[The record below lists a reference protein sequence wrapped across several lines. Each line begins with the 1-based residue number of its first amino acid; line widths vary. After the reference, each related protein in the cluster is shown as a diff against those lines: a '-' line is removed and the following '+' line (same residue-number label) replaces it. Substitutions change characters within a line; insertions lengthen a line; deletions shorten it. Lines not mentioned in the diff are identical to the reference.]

1 MDESIK
7 RLTEIY
13 EYLEK
18 NRKVPVN
25 ILEDIEE
32 IRNDLKKELETM
44 RNEITIL
51 KLKTLR
57 ND

>member
-32 IRNDLKKELETM
+32 IRNDLKKKLETM